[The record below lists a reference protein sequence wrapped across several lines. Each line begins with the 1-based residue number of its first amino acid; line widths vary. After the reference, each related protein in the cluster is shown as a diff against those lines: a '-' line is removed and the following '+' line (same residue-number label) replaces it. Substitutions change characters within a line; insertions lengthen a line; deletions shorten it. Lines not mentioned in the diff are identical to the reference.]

1 MYMRPPTCMQ
11 HRYPLGYTSIL
22 CASTHLQCLKL
33 GNFCK
38 VIKYRGISSTNLDS
52 NLLLPPTWE
61 ICSWRG
67 SSAQDLPPRP
77 LGGHAASG
85 VIALRPHRFR
95 TADSDPRLRA
105 TTCLQVARR
114 AQRIP
119 PRGRRRRRVTC
130 MRRAAPGEL
139 CSRPMVPGERPA
151 RAGSKSAPQF
161 STGAF
166 ILACRA
172 SGYRSAALAVPL
184 CLHISPRDA
193 RAHFPVLT
201 PSLLYFGRRASPSA
215 GRNVTP
221 LL

>member
-1 MYMRPPTCMQ
+1 MLLRICNVLNSETFVKSSNIAVFRPRISTQISYSRPP
-11 HRYPLGYTSIL
+11 G
-22 CASTHLQCLKL
+22 
-33 GNFCK
+33 
-38 VIKYRGISSTNLDS
+38 KYARGEVAA
-52 NLLLPPTWE
+52 PR
-61 ICSWRG
+61 ICRHDHSV
-67 SSAQDLPPRP
+67 A
-77 LGGHAASG
+77 HAASG

-172 SGYRSAALAVPL
+172 GGYRSAALAVPL